1 MMKNE
6 KQQPIFTENQLNSMS
21 PRDMSQ
27 IILLMQKQQQ
37 DLKEKQKLME
47 EKMRELEFM
56 NALLSD
62 RLTLAQRK
70 QFGASSEKY
79 ADGHVQMGLFNE
91 AEQEADPE
99 VYEPEMEEVCPSAY
113 KRRKKKGKKE
123 EDLSKFPVTETIE
136 HKLEGEE
143 SFCSNC
149 GQELKVVNKEVTKT
163 LKFIPSHFEVTEE
176 ITYVYGCPGCGQ
188 MVRAEKDIPLLQGS
202 VATPSLVTGI
212 MNAKYV
218 NGMPL
223 DRQR

>member
-79 ADGHVQMGLFNE
+79 ADGYVQMGLFNE
-91 AEQEADPE
+91 AEQEQIQKFTNQKWRKYALPHISGGRRKE
-99 VYEPEMEEVCPSAY
+99 
-113 KRRKKKGKKE
+113 RRKKI
-123 EDLSKFPVTETIE
+123 FQN
-136 HKLEGEE
+136 
-143 SFCSNC
+143 F
-149 GQELKVVNKEVTKT
+149 Q
-163 LKFIPSHFEVTEE
+163 
-176 ITYVYGCPGCGQ
+176 
-188 MVRAEKDIPLLQGS
+188 LQ
-202 VATPSLVTGI
+202 
-212 MNAKYV
+212 K
-218 NGMPL
+218 
-223 DRQR
+223 R